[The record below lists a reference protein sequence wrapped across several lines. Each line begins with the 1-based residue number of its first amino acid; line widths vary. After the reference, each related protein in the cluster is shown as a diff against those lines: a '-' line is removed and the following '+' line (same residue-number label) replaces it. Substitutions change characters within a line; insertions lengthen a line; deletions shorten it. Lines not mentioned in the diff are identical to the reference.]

1 MQYVVRCLSLL
12 PWGASI
18 GDGAVKYDLVC
29 FSMREVLLFCSYR
42 VHNRG
47 GDAVGQYDIFVKMV
61 LLILFEGSTSIPFYV
76 GFSFP

>member
-1 MQYVVRCLSLL
+1 
-12 PWGASI
+12 
-18 GDGAVKYDLVC
+18 
-29 FSMREVLLFCSYR
+29 MREVLLFCSYR